1 MSRIGKKIISIPAG
15 TQVIKEGQMLAF
27 TGKYGNTE
35 LAIPRFLNIKIQENS
50 LIVENKNDKTYYK
63 AQHGLFR
70 SLIQNC
76 VTGVSDNFKKVLEI
90 HGVGYSVKLE
100 NNQIIMQ
107 LGFSHPIILTVPA
120 GLEAKIEKNSIIISG
135 IDKQKVGQF
144 SAQIRQIKKPD
155 PYKGKGIRY
164 KGEKIRKKAGK
175 AAKAVGGGQGA
186 K

>member
-1 MSRIGKKIISIPAG
+1 MSRIGKKLISIPDG
-15 TQVIKEGQMLAF
+15 TKVLKEGQMLTFA
-27 TGKYGNTE
+27 GKRGNTE
-35 LAIPRFLNIKIQENS
+35 LAIPRFLNINATKGS
-50 LIVENKNDKTYYK
+50 LIVENKKTESYYK

-76 VTGVSDNFKKVLEI
+76 VTGVSDGFEKTLEI

-100 NNQIIMQ
+100 NNEITML
-107 LGFSHPIILTVPA
+107 LGFSHPIMMKVPA
-120 GLEAKIEKNSIIISG
+120 GLEVKIEKHNIIISG

-144 SAQIRQIKKPD
+144 CAQIRQIKKPD

-175 AAKAVGGGQGA
+175 AAKAVGSSQGA

>member
-1 MSRIGKKIISIPAG
+1 MSRIGKKLISIPDG
-15 TQVIKEGQMLAF
+15 TQVTKDGQMLEF
-27 TGKYGNTE
+27 IGNGGKAE
-35 LAIPRFLNIKIQENS
+35 LAVPRFLNVKISDKS
-50 LIVENKNDKTYYK
+50 LKLENKKTESYYK

-76 VTGVSDNFKKVLEI
+76 VTGVSEGFSKTLEI

-100 NNQIIMQ
+100 NNEIIMS
-107 LGFSHPIILTVPA
+107 LGFSHPTQLKVPEGLTA
-120 GLEAKIEKNSIIISG
+120 NIEKNNIIING

-144 SAQIRQIKKPD
+144 SAQIRQLKKPD

-164 KGEKIRKKAGK
+164 KGEIIRKKAGK
-175 AAKAVGGGQGA
+175 AAKAVGGAQGA

>member
-1 MSRIGKKIISIPAG
+1 MSRIGNKLISIPEE
-15 TQVIKEGQMLAF
+15 TQVVKEGQMLAF

-35 LAIPRFLNIKIQENS
+35 LAIPRFLNIKIKGKS
-50 LIVENKNDKTYYK
+50 IMVENKNDKSYYK

-100 NNQIIMQ
+100 NNQIIML
-107 LGFSHPIILTVPA
+107 LGFSHPIILKIPD
-120 GLEAKIEKNSIIISG
+120 GLEAKIEKNTIAISG

-144 SAQIRQIKKPD
+144 SALIRQIKKPD

-175 AAKAVGGGQGA
+175 AAKAIGGRQGA